1 VTRRVTLAS
10 VATIAM
16 MIATPALSAELCG
29 MAATE
34 ANGAM
39 MVKTGAFEASCLPQS
54 KCTIALSSIDG
65 VSLALERASVD
76 GSWLALVTAGSQI
89 DSGAGIDLVFNGND
103 ETRVAP
109 DFLIASE
116 DMKSVR
122 VDDDVSQIVVSTMLE
137 SSTMQATVQLIGG
150 KRIVHDIKLDDLA
163 KAADWVDCVQ
173 AK

>member
-1 VTRRVTLAS
+1 VKRRVTIAS
-10 VATIAM
+10 LATIAM
-16 MIATPALSAELCG
+16 MITTPAFSAELCG
-29 MAATE
+29 MEATDT
-34 ANGAM
+34 NGAM
-39 MVKTGAFEASCLPQS
+39 TVKAGAFEASCMPQS
-54 KCTIALSSIDG
+54 KCTIALSSVEG
-65 VSLALERASVD
+65 VGLALERSSVD

-89 DSGAGIDLVFNGND
+89 DSGAGIDLVFNGDD

-137 SSTMQATVQLIGG
+137 SNTMQATVQLVGG
-150 KRIVHDIKLDDLA
+150 KQIVHDIKLEDLA
-163 KAADWVDCVQ
+163 KATDWVDCAQ